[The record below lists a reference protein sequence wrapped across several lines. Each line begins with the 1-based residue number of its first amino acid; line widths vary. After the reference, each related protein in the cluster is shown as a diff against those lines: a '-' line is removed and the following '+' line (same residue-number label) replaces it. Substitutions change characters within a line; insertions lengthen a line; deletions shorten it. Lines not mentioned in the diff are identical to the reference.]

1 MALNLKWL
9 KKVTIKQIIWIF
21 SLIVL
26 IILILPAYFEKEI
39 EYEYNP
45 KAIEINGSTITG
57 YKEGKLSWLIKA
69 DYIWT
74 GRSKYLFRGTGS
86 SYGQLFDSNGKVIV
100 NKLQAGKVR
109 VNTKSKTLTAVDNI
123 IAHFKK
129 RKDRVTLS
137 LKENSEE
144 KKSTKNETIIITSDE
159 LRYYSNTKK
168 TFFSDLY
175 KDVAFSQSL

>member
-74 GRSKYLFRGTGS
+74 GRR
-86 SYGQLFDSNGKVIV
+86 Q
-100 NKLQAGKVR
+100 
-109 VNTKSKTLTAVDNI
+109 
-123 IAHFKK
+123 
-129 RKDRVTLS
+129 
-137 LKENSEE
+137 
-144 KKSTKNETIIITSDE
+144 SDP
-159 LRYYSNTKK
+159 
-168 TFFSDLY
+168 
-175 KDVAFSQSL
+175 